1 MTFPKPVHLFRS
13 LLRSIRRQSVGG
25 RYRRRATLGR
35 FDFQSLESRILP
47 ATIIVNSLL
56 DNTVAD
62 DGFTTLREAI
72 NSANNNPDADTITF
86 APSLIA
92 DGSATILLS
101 TIGDTTAGPSAFG
114 ITTPIT
120 IQGLKESNGVSI
132 QRDASASNMR
142 LFYVGTTGNLTID
155 SVTLSGGVAQ
165 GETPS
170 SQGGGGAGLGGAVF
184 NRGTLQI
191 SNSTLSSNR
200 AVGGAGGPSTAGS
213 AIGTGGGLGIPGV
226 LAGSFGAGG
235 PAGASGPSA
244 APGGAGGFGGGGGGG
259 GVGLNLTG
267 NGGPGG
273 FGGGGG
279 GGGTRLYTTN
289 GGFGGTAGFG
299 GGNGGDGGTLSGA
312 GGGGAGMGGAIFNAA
327 GTVSVLNSTLAENS
341 ATGGNGGNPDFQ
353 TPGGSGGGALGGA
366 VFSLNG
372 SLTIL
377 YSTIATNSVTAGTGG
392 SPTVTAAGIYILA
405 MDGTGIGAAS
415 GTSHSVANNII
426 ASNTG
431 SVNQFTSTG
440 SLTLTLNGLSNYF
453 ATTSSLLGPLQWN
466 GGPTKTIAISN
477 DSQVVNVG
485 SFSTLTTDQRGSTR
499 PLGTSRDFGAFELGN
514 STPTDIALTPTSIIE
529 NAGANALVGTLSTT
543 DADAGDTH
551 TYSFFD
557 AQLGDD
563 DNSLFTIS
571 GDQLLA
577 KNSFDYETRNSYKIR
592 LRTNDANGLS
602 YLKTFTISVTKENS
616 APAELYLSSLS
627 VQENSLPGTVIGTF
641 SAIDPDG
648 GPFTY
653 SLVAGDGD
661 TDNGWFVVEGNQL
674 KVSGAL
680 NYEVQKTYSVRV
692 QVMDSQGATLEKSFS
707 VNVQNVSED
716 PFVVTQDFSIGE
728 NSTDGAFIGT
738 IVGGD
743 EDDGDSV
750 TFSITGGNTDDAFAI
765 DPTTGVLSVS
775 NSAALDWE
783 TVQKFDLTI
792 TVTGNGASAPT
803 ATAPVTVFLEDRNDA
818 PVVTAANFTV
828 AEKAA
833 VDTVVGTVQVNDAD
847 VGQSRTYSIADGNR
861 NNAFKIDPATGVI
874 RVNSSAALDYEYIPE
889 FSLVIRVVDNGNPAL
904 AGSAIIKVAVIDG
917 NDSPVVFTKQFLINE
932 MSAEGAFIGKV
943 PGYDPDAG
951 QTISY
956 SIIGGNAG
964 NAFAIDSATGILS
977 VNNSAALDF
986 ETASQIDMTVQVT
999 DNAATALSSTASV
1012 TVFLRD
1018 VNDAP
1023 VLNTAAG
1030 PRLTDWWRKS
1040 ETNPGETVGNVIG
1053 STDPAALITDQDAG
1067 ALKGFAVI
1075 NAANLKGT
1083 WEYSTNGGT
1092 TWASLAGVSASNAR
1106 LLNETAKLRFVPF
1119 KKKFSGEVS
1128 LTVVAWDQTVGTNGG
1143 TVNASVRG
1151 GATAFSADSVQV
1163 TQSVVKQQPV
1173 I

>member
-1 MTFPKPVHLFRS
+1 
-13 LLRSIRRQSVGG
+13 
-25 RYRRRATLGR
+25 
-35 FDFQSLESRILP
+35 
-47 ATIIVNSLL
+47 
-56 DNTVAD
+56 
-62 DGFTTLREAI
+62 
-72 NSANNNPDADTITF
+72 
-86 APSLIA
+86 
-92 DGSATILLS
+92 
-101 TIGDTTAGPSAFG
+101 
-114 ITTPIT
+114 
-120 IQGLKESNGVSI
+120 
-132 QRDASASNMR
+132 
-142 LFYVGTTGNLTID
+142 
-155 SVTLSGGVAQ
+155 
-165 GETPS
+165 
-170 SQGGGGAGLGGAVF
+170 
-184 NRGTLQI
+184 
-191 SNSTLSSNR
+191 
-200 AVGGAGGPSTAGS
+200 
-213 AIGTGGGLGIPGV
+213 
-226 LAGSFGAGG
+226 
-235 PAGASGPSA
+235 
-244 APGGAGGFGGGGGGG
+244 
-259 GVGLNLTG
+259 
-267 NGGPGG
+267 
-273 FGGGGG
+273 
-279 GGGTRLYTTN
+279 
-289 GGFGGTAGFG
+289 
-299 GGNGGDGGTLSGA
+299 
-312 GGGGAGMGGAIFNAA
+312 
-327 GTVSVLNSTLAENS
+327 
-341 ATGGNGGNPDFQ
+341 
-353 TPGGSGGGALGGA
+353 
-366 VFSLNG
+366 
-372 SLTIL
+372 
-377 YSTIATNSVTAGTGG
+377 
-392 SPTVTAAGIYILA
+392 

-431 SVNQFTSTG
+431 SANQFTSSG
-440 SLTLTLNGLSNYF
+440 SLTLTLNGLTNYF

-529 NAGANALVGTLSTT
+529 HAGANALVGTLSTT
-543 DADAGDTH
+543 DADAGNSH

-577 KNSFDYETRNSYKIR
+577 KNSFDFETKNSYKIR
-592 LRTNDANGLS
+592 LRTSDANGLS
-602 YLKTFTISVTKENS
+602 YLKTFTISVTKNGP
-616 APAELYLSSLS
+616 PADLYLSSFS

-661 TDNGWFVVEGNQL
+661 TDNGWFVVDGNQL

-680 NYEVQKTYSVRV
+680 NYEVKKTYSVRV
-692 QVMDSQGATLEKSFS
+692 QVMDPQGSTLEKSFS

-716 PFVVTQDFSIGE
+716 PFVVAQDFSIGE

-833 VDTVVGTVQVNDAD
+833 VDTVVGTVQVNDTD

-861 NNAFKIDPATGVI
+861 NNAFKIDPATGELS
-874 RVNSSAALDYEYIPE
+874 VNSSAALDFEYIPQ
-889 FSLVIRVVDNGNPAL
+889 FKLVIRVVDNGNPAL
-904 AGSAIIKVAVIDG
+904 AGSAVVTVDITDA
-917 NDSPVVFTKQFLINE
+917 NDAPIVFAKEFLINE
-932 MSAEGAFIGKV
+932 MSADGAFIGKV

-956 SIIGGNAG
+956 AIIGGNAG
-964 NAFAIDSATGILS
+964 EAFAIDPVTGILS

-986 ETASQIDMTVQVT
+986 ETASQIGLTVQVT
-999 DNAATALSSTASV
+999 DDADPALSSTASV

-1030 PRLTDWWRKS
+1030 PRLPDWWRKS
-1040 ETNPGETVGNVIG
+1040 ETNPGETVGIVIG
-1053 STDPAALITDQDAG
+1053 STDPAALISDQDAG

-1083 WEYSTNGGT
+1083 WEYSTDGGT
-1092 TWASLAGVSASNAR
+1092 IWASLADVSASNAR

-1119 KKKFSGEVS
+1119 KKKFSGEMS

-1151 GATAFSADSVQV
+1151 GATAFSSDSLRV
-1163 TQSVVKQQPV
+1163 TQSVLKQQPV
-1173 I
+1173 S